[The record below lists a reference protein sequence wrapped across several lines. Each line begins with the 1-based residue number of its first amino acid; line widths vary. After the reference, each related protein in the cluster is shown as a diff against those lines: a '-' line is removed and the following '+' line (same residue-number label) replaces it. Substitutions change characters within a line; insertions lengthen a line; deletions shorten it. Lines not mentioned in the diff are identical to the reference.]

1 MIKKAV
7 LLLSLMFMLYSQS
20 AQSHSG
26 GHGPVS
32 ETQAIDI
39 ASFIV
44 DQFINNNPGL
54 GFGKLN
60 RNWNDLQE
68 DEKRIYKKGDG
79 YYIVSATNRK
89 EGKTLYILMSI
100 AGEVYDANFSG
111 EFEGLK

>member
-1 MIKKAV
+1 MMKNTV
-7 LLLSLMFMLYSQS
+7 FLLSFMFMVFCQS
-20 AQSHSG
+20 VQSHIG

-44 DQFINNNPGL
+44 DQFINHDPGL

-60 RNWNDLQE
+60 RSWNDLQE
-68 DEKRIYKKGDG
+68 DEKRIHKKGDG
-79 YYIVSATNRK
+79 YYIVSATNRI

-111 EFEGLK
+111 EFQGLK